1 MPTDTEVQDLSP
13 PGSGR
18 SARTRPGQSRPA
30 LPPRPRTRS
39 GVDMATLIGLS
50 GAFALITTAIVLG
63 GSWSAFIDL
72 PAFLIVIGGTVM
84 VTLVSFRMDDLRRTH
99 HIVHQCWRTGPRNAG
114 EVAHTV
120 LSIAEQAKR
129 EGVITLQRNLAPLHL
144 EPFFVR
150 GIELAADGIPSN
162 QLEDIM
168 RQENIALVDRHQK
181 AVSIMFRAAD
191 VAPAMGLIGT
201 LVGLVQM
208 LGNLDDPTT
217 IGPSMAVAL
226 LTTFYGAILANMVF
240 APLATKL
247 ERRSADEAL
256 QNELYVLGC
265 VAMSRQENPRRL
277 EMLLNTILPP
287 AERVAYFK

>member
-1 MPTDTEVQDLSP
+1 MPADADIQDTALAQGSP
-13 PGSGR
+13 PQGARGPARAPRRPTASG
-18 SARTRPGQSRPA
+18 
-30 LPPRPRTRS
+30 
-39 GVDMATLIGLS
+39 GVDVATLIGIC
-50 GAFALITTAIVLG
+50 GAFALIATAIVLG
-63 GSWSAFIDL
+63 GSWTAFIDL
-72 PAFLIVIGGTVM
+72 PAFLIVIGGTMM
-84 VTLVSFRMDDLRRTH
+84 VTLVSFRIEDLARAP
-99 HIVHQCWRTGPRNAG
+99 HILGQCWRIGPGNAG
-114 EVAHTV
+114 DVARTV

-129 EGVITLQRNLAPLHL
+129 EGVITLQRNITALRL
-144 EPFFVR
+144 EPFFAR
-150 GIELAADGIPSN
+150 GIELAADGLPSN
-162 QLEDIM
+162 QLEDLM
-168 RQENIALVDRHQK
+168 RQENIALIDRHQK
-181 AVSIMFRAAD
+181 AVSILFRAAD

-256 QNELYVLGC
+256 HNELYLLGC
-265 VAMSRQENPRRL
+265 TAIGRQENPRRL
-277 EMLLNTILPP
+277 ELLLNTVLPP